1 MSPYETW
8 RENSANRFYLDV
20 FKVHLSPRLM
30 DQMTQDVISQSI
42 WLGKRGFHSTT
53 LKILMGEL
61 LQCIDFAG
69 HIKNFNK

>member
-8 RENSANRFYLDV
+8 RANSANKFYSDLFR
-20 FKVHLSPRLM
+20 FKVHPSPRLM

-61 LQCIDFAG
+61 FQCIDFAG
-69 HIKNFNK
+69 HIKYF